1 MEGPEK
7 EVRSIDFDKL
17 GAKPPD
23 LMADDR
29 ILLAWHR
36 SHMANERT
44 FLSWSRTSLGLLG
57 FGFVMERFDIFIRH
71 LMRLE
76 GLNVHRGPSDPIVVL
91 SFLAFILAG
100 ILILASGLRFV
111 AIRRHINRGE
121 AVFSALPEFLVGVSV
136 VVIIAM
142 AVMLSLP
149 SIWEMTEFVVK

>member
-1 MEGPEK
+1 MDSPEK
-7 EVRSIDFDKL
+7 EARAIDFDKL
-17 GAKPPD
+17 ETKPPD

-76 GLNVHRGPSDPIVVL
+76 GIKVHRGPSDPIVVL
-91 SFLAFILAG
+91 SFMAFILAG
-100 ILILASGLRFV
+100 SLILASGLRFL

-121 AVFSALPEFLVGVSV
+121 AVFSILPEFLVGLSV
-136 VVIIAM
+136 VVIIVM
-142 AVMLSLP
+142 AVILSLP
-149 SIWEMTEFVVK
+149 SLWEMTEFVAK

>member
-1 MEGPEK
+1 MDSPEN
-7 EVRSIDFDKL
+7 EIRTIDFDKL
-17 GAKPPD
+17 DAKPPD

-76 GLNVHRGPSDPIVVL
+76 GLKVHGGPSDPIVVL
-91 SFLAFILAG
+91 SFMAFILAG
-100 ILILASGLRFV
+100 ILILASGLRFL

-121 AVFSALPEFLVGVSV
+121 PVFSILPEFLVGVSV

-142 AVMLSLP
+142 AVILSLP
-149 SIWEMTEFVVK
+149 SIWEMTEIVAK

>member
-1 MEGPEK
+1 MDSPEK
-7 EVRSIDFDKL
+7 EAPSIDFDKL
-17 GAKPPD
+17 EAKPPD
-23 LMADDR
+23 VMADDR

-76 GLNVHRGPSDPIVVL
+76 GIKVHQQPSDPIVLL
-91 SFLAFILAG
+91 SVMAFVLAG
-100 ILILASGLRFV
+100 TLILASGLRFL

-121 AVFSALPEFLVGVSV
+121 AVFSILPEFLVAASV
-136 VVIIAM
+136 VVIIGM
-142 AVMLSLP
+142 AVILSLP
-149 SIWEMTEFVVK
+149 SIWEMTEFLAK